1 MEYIINPW
9 WFYLASALD
18 SLHII
23 AVLVAIFV
31 ALSFV
36 ILVIFYFEHED
47 DYGYDKTYTSR
58 MLRTAKK
65 IVIAFNI
72 CVTLIVIVPSET
84 TSTKMMIANTL
95 TMENIKGGASFTQ
108 DQIGQIIDKI
118 ADAAIKVKQAENSNK
133 T

>member
-9 WFYLASALD
+9 WFYLASALG

-23 AVLVAIFV
+23 AVLIAILV

-36 ILVIFYFEHED
+36 ILLVFYFAHED
-47 DYGYDKTYTSR
+47 DYDYDKAYTSVIR
-58 MLRTAKK
+58 RTAKK
-65 IVIAFNI
+65 MVIAFGV
-72 CVTLIVIVPSET
+72 CVTLIIIVPSET

-95 TMENIKGGASFTQ
+95 TKENIKGGASLTQ